1 MSDLRKLLPSPNSL
15 IVFEAA
21 ARLSS
26 FNLAAKELNITQP
39 SISQTIK
46 AMEERLGVQLF
57 ERGNRGVRLT
67 SAGSELMSDVEPA
80 LKKIAARLSSL
91 SQRNS
96 HTLTIAASTSVSA
109 QWLLPLTASFQRK
122 HPEMNV
128 RLMTTDRNVEP
139 GDDIDLTIQ
148 RGPLNWERSN
158 CWHLADEE
166 LFVICSH
173 AYLERKGPIR
183 GVSDLVNHDIIHNA
197 EPYRNRMNWRQ
208 WLDAQGIHDGNLPQ
222 TLVLDDYQLVIQACL
237 AGEGVALGWSITT
250 GPLVDQG
257 ILVQPLENKVRT
269 NHAFFILGP
278 KSAQISQR
286 KRKYIDWVKAGVIT
300 AVRQGHA
307 PRTDIRS

>member
-1 MSDLRKLLPSPNSL
+1 MSDLRKLLPSPNAL

-26 FNLAAKELNITQP
+26 FNLAAKELSITQP

-57 ERGNRGVRLT
+57 ERGNRGVHLT
-67 SAGSELMSDVEPA
+67 SAGTELMSDVEPA

-91 SQRNS
+91 SQRNN
-96 HTLTIAASTSVSA
+96 HTLTIAASTSISA

-128 RLMTTDRNVEP
+128 RLITTDRNIEP
-139 GDDIDLTIQ
+139 DGDVDLTIQ
-148 RGPLNWERSN
+148 RGPLNWERPN
-158 CWHLADEE
+158 CWHLADEV
-166 LFVICSH
+166 LFSICSP
-173 AYLERKGPIR
+173 AYLDRRGPFGGI
-183 GVSDLVNHDIIHNA
+183 SDLRNHDIIHNA
-197 EPYRNRMNWRQ
+197 EPYRNRMNWQQ
-208 WLDAQGIHDGNLPQ
+208 WLEAQGVHELDLPQ

-257 ILVQPLENKVRT
+257 LLVQPLDNKVHT
-269 NHAFFILGP
+269 SHAFYILGP
-278 KSAQISQR
+278 KSTQISAR
-286 KRKYIDWVKAGVIT
+286 KRKYIDWIKSSVTRAIG
-300 AVRQGHA
+300 
-307 PRTDIRS
+307 